1 MYAPKGIMLGIAPA
15 RPSDLPSAPR
25 SGRARG
31 VRASLLGFPIWP
43 GADEVAD
50 PDAGRSAA
58 VRHPQFYISWL
69 AARVSNSHGRTG

>member
-25 SGRARG
+25 SGRGRG
-31 VRASLLGFPIWP
+31 VRASLLGFPIRP
-43 GADEVAD
+43 GAEVAD
-50 PDAGRSAA
+50 PDAVGQWPSDILSS
-58 VRHPQFYISWL
+58 ISWL